1 MKAKRYDMGGSV
13 SGGTPNPSPLLSINA
28 PDNSTPA
35 QKTGFLSVAPP
46 VGMKKGGSVKGV
58 RGGGIESKGRTKGRF
73 V

>member
-35 QKTGFLSVAPP
+35 PP
-46 VGMKKGGSVKGV
+46 VGMKKGGSV

>member
-1 MKAKRYDMGGSV
+1 
-13 SGGTPNPSPLLSINA
+13 LLSINA

-35 QKTGFLSVAPP
+35 QKPGFLSVAPP

>member
-1 MKAKRYDMGGSV
+1 MGGSV

-35 QKTGFLSVAPP
+35 QKPGFLSVAPP
-46 VGMKKGGSVKGV
+46 VGMKKGGSV